1 MLLTEMVLEDVG
13 IYGGPNRFDL
23 KAKPG
28 RPIVLYGGSNGSG
41 KTTMFESIPL
51 CLYGQGFERKTTRQY
66 HEKISRLFHRRTR
79 RHAAA
84 KEASVMLEFQFAQSG
99 KIIHHRVKRTWY
111 NNNGKITESLAISRS
126 PNGRKYSPIDM
137 DMPNL
142 QILINQMIPRN
153 IAGMFF
159 FDGEKIQDIA
169 ESGGEDVHIRASF
182 DILLGLNLA
191 GHLYDSIDLYITRN
205 TDGASKSILKEL
217 EQNRLEKHRLEG
229 NVGKMQEK
237 EVFFRAEIDR
247 RRKDLEMM
255 EEEFFKAGGNFA
267 QQRQKLINGKTDVE
281 RNVTMN
287 EGIIREAV
295 ERTLPLAIVPDR
307 LRKVKVDLESDIVK
321 TKTRFEKETISEA
334 FGSLSK
340 KYKQALDS
348 YPKKTKD
355 DMVKKLDSVM
365 DAHMRSLSSVQKTK
379 FGFSIL
385 ETESMIRRINSIL
398 NEPFVRLEANRK
410 AHKHYL
416 KELRNISAKLSIA
429 PQQDEI
435 GPMYS
440 KIKDATIEISEIE
453 QELQTLSKIKSQE
466 KSLMV
471 ILNAKIRKLLDSKKK
486 QARNLRGL
494 EMAPRVQD
502 VLDDYSCRLRAKKIK
517 LLESNILEGIRRC
530 FHKNGL
536 IERIHVN
543 PETYGITLY
552 NNNDDLVTKEQL
564 SQGELQMYATAIVWG
579 LAKTSGR
586 PLPFVIDTPLARLDD
601 QHRENMITNFYPNAS
616 HQTVIFS
623 TNTEI
628 VGPYF
633 DLIKPYVS
641 HARMI
646 RYDAGRDQSMVGD
659 GYFDDREGRR
669 IAS

>member
-1 MLLTEMVLEDVG
+1 MLLTEMILEDVG
-13 IYGGPNRFDL
+13 TYGGPNIFDL
-23 KAKPG
+23 TAKPG
-28 RPIVLYGGSNGSG
+28 RPVVLYGGSNGSG
-41 KTTMFESIPL
+41 KTTLFESIPL

-66 HEKISRLFHRRTR
+66 HEKISRLFHRRTQ

-84 KEASVMLEFQFAQSG
+84 KEASVMLGFQFAQSG

-111 NNNGKITESLAISRS
+111 NINGKITESLAVSRS
-126 PNGRKYSPIDM
+126 PNGRKYSPINM

-153 IAGMFF
+153 VAGMFF

-169 ESGGEDVHIRASF
+169 ESGGEDAHIRASF
-182 DILLGLNLA
+182 DSLLGLNLA

-205 TDGASKSILKEL
+205 TDGASKAILKEL
-217 EQNRLEKHRLEG
+217 EQGRLEKHHLEEKI
-229 NVGKMQEK
+229 GKMQER
-237 EVFFRAEIDR
+237 EVFFRAEIER
-247 RRKDLEMM
+247 RRRDLEMM

-267 QQRQKLINGKTDVE
+267 QQRQKLINEKTDVE
-281 RNVTMN
+281 RNVAMN
-287 EGIIREAV
+287 DGILRGAVEGI
-295 ERTLPLAIVPDR
+295 LPLAIVPDR
-307 LRKVKVDLESDIVK
+307 LREVKADLESDMAK

-334 FGSLSK
+334 FGALSK

-348 YPKKTKD
+348 YPEKTKNY
-355 DMVKKLDSVM
+355 MVEKLDGVM
-365 DAHMRSLSSVQKTK
+365 DSHMRSLSGVQKTK
-379 FGFSIL
+379 FGFSIP
-385 ETESMIRRINSIL
+385 ETESMISKIDLIL
-398 NEPFVRLEANRK
+398 NESFVRLKANRD
-410 AHKHYL
+410 AHEHYL

-440 KIKDATIEISEIE
+440 KIKDVTIEISEMD
-453 QELQTLSKIKSQE
+453 QELQTLSKVKSQE

-502 VLDDYSCRLRAKKIK
+502 VLDDYSRRLRARKIK
-517 LLESNILEGIRRC
+517 LLESNILEGIKRC

-536 IERIHVN
+536 IERIHID
-543 PETYGITLY
+543 PETYSIALY
-552 NNNDDLVTKEQL
+552 NNSDDLVTREQL

-579 LAKTSGR
+579 LAKTSGK

-616 HQTVIFS
+616 HQIVIFS

-628 VGPYF
+628 AGPYF
-633 DLIKPYVS
+633 DLIKPHVS
-641 HARMI
+641 QARMI
-646 RYDAGRDQSMVGD
+646 RYDADSDQSMAGD
-659 GYFDDREGRR
+659 GYFDDMGGRR